1 MIWQTKS
8 LHKEHRAKQHRP
20 TKGNRSPMSK
30 WHTPPIETA
39 KNIADYAQNLVNPS
53 LKLGVTGLSRAGKT
67 VFITSLIY
75 HLLNR
80 QNLPFFEPLTSGRLI
95 DAYLEPHPDDLWP
108 RFNYE
113 GHLEKLTNT
122 APSWPEGTK
131 QISQLRLTLVYQ
143 SDKFP
148 QRLIGPSKL
157 HIDIIDYPGEWLLD
171 LPLMQQ
177 DYESWS
183 TQALEFA
190 KKHHTHPAAAS
201 WLQTIEETNPTSPS
215 NEGHAKQLSDH
226 FRTFLQTI
234 RNDTNS
240 RPTLPPGRFLM
251 PGDLEGAPA
260 LTFAPLPSGANPIS
274 SDSLVGL
281 MKRRFEAYKDQIVA
295 PFYYK
300 FFTRLDRQIILV
312 DALAAINSGPE
323 EIQSLKHCLS
333 EILKSFNP
341 GASHWLT
348 SIWNK
353 KIDRL
358 VFAATKADHLH
369 HHNPDQPQNHLS
381 HHTHEAIKTAE
392 LKGAEVKVQALAALK
407 TTTEIEVEK
416 NGETFK
422 ALKGT
427 PLKGEQFQGQTF
439 DGQEPILFFP
449 GELPENSAV
458 LFKNS
463 NAPSNSKSTPAINI
477 VKFAPPTPED
487 GQTLPHIRLDRAL
500 NMLIGDQLQ

>member
-1 MIWQTKS
+1 
-8 LHKEHRAKQHRP
+8 
-20 TKGNRSPMSK
+20 MSK

-113 GHLEKLTNT
+113 GHLEQLTNT

-177 DYESWS
+177 GYESWS
-183 TQALEFA
+183 NQAQEFA
-190 KKHHTHPAAAS
+190 KKHHTHPAAKA
-201 WLQTIEETNPTSPS
+201 WLQALETADPTCPS

-234 RNDTNS
+234 RSETNS
-240 RPTLPPGRFLM
+240 HPTLPPGRFLM

-260 LTFAPLPSGANPIS
+260 LTFAPLKNLPSSIPTE
-274 SDSLVGL
+274 SLAGL

-300 FFTRLDRQIILV
+300 FFTRLDRQIVLV
-312 DALAAINSGPE
+312 DALEAINAGPE
-323 EIQSLKHCLS
+323 EVQSLKQCLS

-369 HHNPDQPQNHLS
+369 HHNHDQLQDILS
-381 HHTHEAIKTAE
+381 HITHEAIKTAE

-427 PLKGEQFQGQTF
+427 PLKGEQFQGKTF
-439 DGQEPILFFP
+439 NGQDPILFFP
-449 GELPENSAV
+449 GELPEKSDV

-463 NAPSNSKSTPAINI
+463 NKPYNTKSTPTINI
-477 VKFAPPTPED
+477 VKFAPPTPGNE
-487 GQTLPHIRLDRAL
+487 QTLPHIRLDRAL